1 MSQPATTVQPRNTTH
16 AIRLLQVGQSL
27 TIEGRGKSLA
37 SIASKLVHAK
47 FRRSGDTLTRLA

>member
-27 TIEGRGKSLA
+27 TIEGRGKSFIEVHPGRHFELTVRHA
-37 SIASKLVHAK
+37 IIA
-47 FRRSGDTLTRLA
+47 TR